1 MENTP
6 SDNPPVVEIP
16 KAELVDLVDSSG
28 QIKMVGIPRKD
39 LKIPEGLFLQ
49 IVICVIFDKKG
60 NVLVHQR
67 SKRKS
72 VDAGYID
79 HACGGIKTEES
90 PIEAVKRESQEETTL
105 VPQNLR
111 LLRQGVNKYGRYCYL
126 FVGEADGEI
135 GKIDKSEVEW
145 VKFMSVDE
153 LREKYNS
160 KEFLFVHDF
169 FDDLDM
175 ASPR

>member
-16 KAELVDLVDSSG
+16 KAELVDLVDASG

-39 LKIPEGLFLQ
+39 LKIPEELFLQ
-49 IVICVIFDKKG
+49 IVICVIFDKNG

-72 VDAGYID
+72 IDAGYID
-79 HACGGIKTEES
+79 HACGGIKTDES
-90 PIEAVKRESQEETTL
+90 PINAVKRESKEETTL
-105 VPQNLR
+105 VPHNLR
-111 LLRQGVNKYGRYCYL
+111 LLRQGVNKYKRYCYL

-135 GKIDKSEVEW
+135 GEIDKSEVEW
-145 VKFMSVDE
+145 VRFMSVDE

-169 FDDLDM
+169 FDDLEM
-175 ASPR
+175 ANLK

>member
-39 LKIPEGLFLQ
+39 LKIPEGLYLQ
-49 IVICVIFDKKG
+49 IVICVIFDKNG

-67 SKRKS
+67 SKKKS
-72 VDAGYID
+72 IDPGYID
-79 HACGGIKTEES
+79 HACGGIKTGES

-111 LLRQGVNKYGRYCYL
+111 LLRQGVNKYERYCYL

-135 GKIDKSEVEW
+135 GEIDKSEVEW
-145 VKFMSVDE
+145 VKFMSIGE
-153 LREKYNS
+153 LRNAFNGKS
-160 KEFLFVHDF
+160 LKFVHDF